1 MNKIANTE
9 VEINIFNLL
18 KKLWK
23 KKFLIT
29 FVAIAFATAG
39 LFYSLLLL
47 RHNILLQQGYMSL
60 TLIPLIIVL
69 LHKIYKRGV
78 FLQMTIR
85 RLLRLL
91 TF

>member
-39 LFYSLLLL
+39 LFYSLF
-47 RHNILLQQGYMSL
+47 
-60 TLIPLIIVL
+60 IV
-69 LHKIYKRGV
+69 
-78 FLQMTIR
+78 T
-85 RLLRLL
+85 
-91 TF
+91 

>member
-29 FVAIAFATAG
+29 F
-39 LFYSLLLL
+39 
-47 RHNILLQQGYMSL
+47 
-60 TLIPLIIVL
+60 
-69 LHKIYKRGV
+69 
-78 FLQMTIR
+78 
-85 RLLRLL
+85 
-91 TF
+91 

>member
-29 FVAIAFATAG
+29 FVA
-39 LFYSLLLL
+39 
-47 RHNILLQQGYMSL
+47 
-60 TLIPLIIVL
+60 
-69 LHKIYKRGV
+69 
-78 FLQMTIR
+78 
-85 RLLRLL
+85 
-91 TF
+91 